1 MRADNAAIGRSLR
14 PRGPVMLRIAKR
26 KAPTVTVVEV
36 GGEVDIL
43 TAAKLGTEID
53 MEVRTGSG
61 DLVIDLRRTA
71 FVDSAGLHILLNAQ
85 RRLTRQGRGL
95 AVLCEP
101 GPVRRVFELARL
113 VETLGVVASL
123 REYQRAAAARRS
135 AAELPLA

>member
-1 MRADNAAIGRSLR
+1 MQADNRVIARSLR
-14 PRGPVMLRIAKR
+14 PRGPVALRLAKR
-26 KAPTVTVVEV
+26 HAPEVTVLEV

-53 MEVRTGSG
+53 AEVRCGVG
-61 DLVIDLRRTA
+61 DLVIDLRGTD

-85 RRLTRQGRGL
+85 RRLTRQGRAL

-113 VETLGVVASL
+113 IETLGVVANL
-123 REYQRAAAARRS
+123 REYSRARRAS
-135 AAELPLA
+135 GSDPALG